1 MSTLAVVLHSGG
13 MDSTVCLLM
22 AQTQGRQIL
31 SLGID
36 YNQRAKIELEYA
48 KKLCL
53 KFGIPRRV
61 LRVEWDKPE
70 RHIPKDRLPE
80 EMSRSL
86 SPAFLPGRNA
96 VFLALGCAEATSI
109 EASEVWIGINS
120 IDYSG
125 YPDCR
130 KEFVD
135 SFQTMIN
142 MAIPKSLQIVAPLV
156 NMSKPE
162 IVREA
167 RRLGLKKDDT
177 WSCYMPVINAGRTQ
191 PCGRCDGCVLH
202 EWAWSKV
209 TETK

>member
-1 MSTLAVVLHSGG
+1 MSTQAVVLHSGG

-22 AQTQGRQIL
+22 ARNQGREVL

-36 YNQRAKIELEYA
+36 YNQQAIIELEYA
-48 KKLCL
+48 RELCL

-70 RHIPKDRLPE
+70 RYIPKDRLPK
-80 EMSRSL
+80 EMRGTL

-96 VFLALGCAEATSI
+96 VFLALGCAEAASI
-109 EASEVWIGINS
+109 GASEVWIGINS

-135 SFQTMIN
+135 AFQAMIN
-142 MAIPKSLQIVAPLV
+142 TAIPTNIQIVVPLLY
-156 NMSKPE
+156 MSKPE
-162 IVREA
+162 IACEA
-167 RRLGLKKDDT
+167 RRLGLTEEDT
-177 WSCYMPVINAGRTQ
+177 WSCYRPVSSDGRIR
-191 PCGRCDGCVLH
+191 PCGRCDGCILH
-202 EWAWSKV
+202 AWAWSKG
-209 TETK
+209 TEIE